1 MKTWIKVLVV
11 VVALVGALVVT
22 AYALRNTVAVGIA
35 RAVAPAVLGVPVE
48 IGAVD
53 LDVFGGA
60 VTVEGVAVGNP
71 KGFAAPHALTAKRI
85 HVALSGESSPSRLVV
100 DLVQVKGVE
109 AWFILDGTD
118 NNISR
123 IVSGM
128 STGSGDAKP
137 ASDGAGVEVLIRKL
151 QLQELAVHVSERPDA
166 AEVPVLAS
174 IDEIEVRDV
183 SSRSASGDLAAQLT
197 AKVFETSMAA
207 VVAQMGSKMPAAIAD
222 GVTKSLGNAGVV
234 VTEVFQGATKGIQD
248 AAKGVGDAVKGI
260 GDGLGGVFGGKK

>member
-1 MKTWIKVLVV
+1 MKKWIKVLVV
-11 VVALVGALVVT
+11 VVALLGALVVT
-22 AYALRNTVAVGIA
+22 AYALRNTIAVGIA
-35 RAVAPAVLGVPVE
+35 RAVAPQVLGVPVE

-53 LDVFGGA
+53 LDIFGGA

-71 KGFAAPHALTAKRI
+71 KGFAAPHAITAKRI
-85 HVALSGESSPSRLVV
+85 HVAISGESSPSRLVV
-100 DLVQVKGVE
+100 DLVQLQGVA

-128 STGSGDAKP
+128 SSGSGEAKP
-137 ASDGAGVEVLIRKL
+137 APTGSGVEVLIRRL

-174 IDEIEVRDV
+174 LGELEVRDI

-207 VVAQMGSKMPAAIAD
+207 VVAQMGSQMPAALANGITA
-222 GVTKSLGNAGVV
+222 SLGNAGVV
-234 VTEVFQGATKGIQD
+234 VNQVFEGAAKGVGD
-248 AAKGVGDAVKGI
+248 AVKGVGDAVKGI